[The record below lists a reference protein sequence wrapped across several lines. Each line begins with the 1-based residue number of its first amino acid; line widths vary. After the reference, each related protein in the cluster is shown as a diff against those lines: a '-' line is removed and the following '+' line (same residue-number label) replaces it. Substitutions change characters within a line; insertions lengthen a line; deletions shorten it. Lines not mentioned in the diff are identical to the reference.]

1 MSEKIVDMLMQIVNF
16 VNIFQTCFVY
26 YIGLRPRK
34 FSRLKAWGI
43 SSLVL
48 FAGSV
53 FLRYIIG
60 FSLPVYIGF
69 IFLVNG
75 LLVLGMYRCNVKAF
89 IQWILIQYLLIS
101 FPAEVITV
109 MLTTLLQKRTDTYVE
124 ATLKLYVN
132 SEISVIGRQL
142 ANIIFMV
149 LIVFL
154 LIGKGIIGRRRHNWK
169 NYFLLLAIPVYQV
182 ILCIVYFL
190 FCGTVLTVPIIVVGY
205 LMAIFSIVID
215 FAVIIVIE
223 NMNERIDREEE
234 FNGLEIM
241 RKRELVYL
249 EQNMQQTE
257 ALRLVR
263 HDLGNQLQ
271 TLSAMLEEKTERNI
285 IMGMFKEVKDRIA
298 TISREGE

>member
-1 MSEKIVDMLMQIVNF
+1 MSETIIDILMQIINF
-16 VNIFQTCFVY
+16 VNTFKTCFVY

-34 FSRLKAWGI
+34 FSRLTAWGI
-43 SSLVL
+43 SSLAL
-48 FAGSV
+48 FVSS
-53 FLRYIIG
+53 FILRFKIG
-60 FSLPVYIGF
+60 FSLPVYTGL

-75 LLVLGMYRCNVKAF
+75 IIVSGMYKCNVKAF
-89 IQWILIQYLLIS
+89 IQWICIQYLLIS
-101 FPAEVITV
+101 LPAEAITV
-109 MLTTLLQKRTDTYVE
+109 MLTTLLQKRTDTYLE

-132 SEISVIGRQL
+132 SEISVISRQL
-142 ANIIFMV
+142 ANIVVMV

-154 LIGKGIIGRRRHNWK
+154 LIGKGLIGRRLHNWK
-169 NYFLLLAIPVYQV
+169 NYLLLLAIPVYQI

-205 LMAIFSIVID
+205 LMAIFSILID

-234 FNGLEIM
+234 LSGLETV
-241 RKRELVYL
+241 RKQELVYL
-249 EQNMQQTE
+249 EQSMQQTE